1 MQTTTVYHSPLGP
14 ILLAADDAGV
24 TGLWF
29 EGQKYYAR
37 GLEPQAQSIR
47 TPIHDQACQWLD
59 AYFAGRRPEALPPL
73 HLLGTA
79 FQRSVWEML
88 LCVPYGQTTTY
99 GDLARGLGGEGGS
112 MARAVGSAVGRNPI
126 SVMVPCHRVIGA
138 NGNLTG
144 YAGGMD
150 RKISLLTLEGVDLSR
165 LHPPRNTAR

>member
-37 GLEPQAQSIR
+37 GLEPQAQAIR

-59 AYFAGRRPEALPPL
+59 EYFAGRRPEALPPL

-88 LCVPYGQTTTY
+88 LRIPYGQTTTY
-99 GDLARGLGGEGGS
+99 SDLARGLGGEGGS